1 MVWYKRLHSYFDF
14 VFLPH
19 VREVVHFEWR
29 TSDGK
34 DSSRRTRNAVMTL
47 SHDNIARLW
56 TEADQGYGFSSFD
69 LAGVID
75 PAKHLYANAG
85 EDAPIAHI
93 HWLTGRAMSS
103 AVHLQKQIRPFKETL
118 TQINNTKLSDTLAEF
133 PDMAF
138 QVKPNGS
145 LIIWGIQGLGMN
157 PPRVTKVALIM
168 RTDLTVM
175 PVDYLFFGPRL
186 TVHCVRSHD
195 TCHDFA
201 EITIFGQRECDGVL
215 NAYTMNLDDFFSQNW
230 TSPRLCLVH
239 SWCGLRHP
247 VKSIQKHP
255 ILPFIAIQDE
265 MNELSVFK
273 SSRSKIGLRS
283 TSGLSIYGQL
293 SQKEPYSCYTWIPCV
308 QLYLVTAYTT
318 NVAIHSVRSDM
329 IIIGSAF
336 ATHVIESIVA
346 EPMMNDKTK
355 SHYYLFAF
363 GEGQISTFGLEF
375 DHEECHIDLWNT
387 YNIGPLDF
395 SFSSFDFYFQDLKDT
410 VQHPSMFGTLTGKI
424 LTLWHWEDPLKYPT
438 QSDPLVWKPAASF
451 PIVDVD
457 RILIVKFASFGKVAI
472 AHYTNEEYFVDVWD
486 NEFTGLEMTRES
498 RIKLS
503 SEVVALDWFTAS
515 DGQHL
520 LAIGFSKEV
529 QVYSKARSNAGSVW
543 IHISGLKVEMGT
555 QLRAIGWLPQGS
567 ILVSSSFSSHIYSPR
582 DHQRD
587 GKPRHLFETVSKASG
602 RLFDH
607 DPGLLMQY
615 LLWGKHD
622 LVKYN
627 LSILHRFVK
636 IAQETNTQLH
646 HLPLPLWKLVGPQ
659 YETSDQAGYEGLFE
673 MTDENTLTELGVFT
687 KIHVDYLIE
696 NLAHSGLEHSEALV
710 AFIRAFEQ
718 LEQNRRSLDP
728 NGARYYLGAAYHL
741 HRNGDYALAS
751 RDFCWAFFSESQDY
765 IIDTLTQDVG
775 GKILWKDARNLGLGW
790 WITNQN
796 TLKKTFETIARNQYW
811 GNEGSND
818 PVACSLYY
826 LGLKKKS
833 VLLGLWKLANNHS
846 EQSMMMKFLSNN
858 FDEERWQNAALKN
871 AFALL
876 GKQRYEYAAAFF
888 LLAGKLKD
896 AANVCIKQLQDPQLA
911 VSLCRI
917 YEGDCGPV
925 LEEIVKTQLLPQA
938 CEDGDRWL
946 TCMLYSLINEREKAF
961 YCLTRPLETL
971 MDPPLA
977 ESGSQALIDPSM
989 LLLYSHLQVHYKK
1002 LIMAKLPSISP
1013 DEELQFET
1021 ECVRSY
1027 DRLGFPTLALQMLF
1041 EKKLAELPDVEIGEV
1056 KHVASDPQSDL
1067 PVTKQLSSQE
1077 IDWDTPVTQ
1086 QKTLDWSELETK
1098 PSAGLDWGELETKPS
1113 AGLDW
1118 GEMETKPSTGLDW
1131 GELETKAT
1139 NGLDWG
1145 EMEENSGVVQENE
1158 DLKQVE
1164 DAQRKEVE
1172 VAKTG
1177 KLIVTEQEYFR
1188 LKVRYLDVQTY
1199 IRFLVMRILHD
1210 LHNSADIIVKYRKEL
1225 ANDTTLSNYFD
1236 YLRKGFAALSDS
1248 AKMDIDDIGLLV
1260 KSRCEEMF
1268 ALNAFVEI
1276 LPFHDSISPFTKFAE
1291 KLFINQTNMLSH
1303 VCFSYPSIINSSEKI
1318 HYVDVLSRDLL
1329 TAWRSWNQKCIQYN
1343 QLQLNGVVSQVLVT
1357 GFMIQLI
1364 TATLSK
1370 RNNQLWWM
1378 LGLCEQ
1384 LFDLLLKG
1392 DRKALA
1398 HLLEDA
1404 LSSKD
1409 PVAHPDEHTNGEAP
1423 PEYLDE
1429 FGIPLYQSDSNEA
1442 RTAEKLLYSLVLS
1455 HVSSALRLYLERL
1468 TEMMNV
1474 NPELDETHG
1483 FLSQAIQKNLAV
1495 YIFELDVEVAR
1506 QWNKLDMELKSIPA
1520 YIMEC
1525 NLTELWSL
1533 LCRTAD
1539 AEKTAMGIIHTKNI
1553 KKWDS
1558 ATFLADDYDDEPDS
1572 GIVSSDLILTSKY
1585 PILSFAI
1592 NPLDKNQV
1600 AYAFPK
1606 GICEIDTSISKT
1618 YYCSQ
1623 PDPKE
1628 IGSSEDLPRL
1638 VRDSEVFDKRPLT
1651 LLNDQVN
1658 VRKERSF
1665 DSINRLLKRQFK
1677 SSKKLESSSNAD
1689 KGLRMKRNVPL
1700 VTYLESHKSLNC
1712 FLAGLGDTTSPE
1724 VSVKLFQ
1731 FGTEPELV
1739 SYSAQSDG
1747 RLTKC
1752 RFDPYG
1758 AKFGGSDTRGDLH
1771 IWKFDPTPAALR
1783 PCLHLQHCHH
1793 GAINDFCFMDSSSVL
1808 ATAGISTNHM
1818 NVAVWDT
1825 LLPSSKN
1832 RVTQFQ
1838 VGEAGM
1844 TALLYSAR
1852 HNLLIAGGKK
1862 GMIYVMDMRQNLQVV
1877 NSFQAHETIV
1887 KGMSINEMNNTLLSG
1902 SSSGE
1907 IKVL

>member
-1 MVWYKRLHSYFDF
+1 
-14 VFLPH
+14 
-19 VREVVHFEWR
+19 
-29 TSDGK
+29 
-34 DSSRRTRNAVMTL
+34 
-47 SHDNIARLW
+47 
-56 TEADQGYGFSSFD
+56 
-69 LAGVID
+69 
-75 PAKHLYANAG
+75 
-85 EDAPIAHI
+85 
-93 HWLTGRAMSS
+93 
-103 AVHLQKQIRPFKETL
+103 
-118 TQINNTKLSDTLAEF
+118 
-133 PDMAF
+133 
-138 QVKPNGS
+138 
-145 LIIWGIQGLGMN
+145 
-157 PPRVTKVALIM
+157 
-168 RTDLTVM
+168 
-175 PVDYLFFGPRL
+175 
-186 TVHCVRSHD
+186 
-195 TCHDFA
+195 
-201 EITIFGQRECDGVL
+201 
-215 NAYTMNLDDFFSQNW
+215 
-230 TSPRLCLVH
+230 
-239 SWCGLRHP
+239 
-247 VKSIQKHP
+247 
-255 ILPFIAIQDE
+255 
-265 MNELSVFK
+265 
-273 SSRSKIGLRS
+273 
-283 TSGLSIYGQL
+283 
-293 SQKEPYSCYTWIPCV
+293 
-308 QLYLVTAYTT
+308 
-318 NVAIHSVRSDM
+318 
-329 IIIGSAF
+329 
-336 ATHVIESIVA
+336 
-346 EPMMNDKTK
+346 
-355 SHYYLFAF
+355 
-363 GEGQISTFGLEF
+363 
-375 DHEECHIDLWNT
+375 
-387 YNIGPLDF
+387 
-395 SFSSFDFYFQDLKDT
+395 
-410 VQHPSMFGTLTGKI
+410 
-424 LTLWHWEDPLKYPT
+424 
-438 QSDPLVWKPAASF
+438 
-451 PIVDVD
+451 
-457 RILIVKFASFGKVAI
+457 
-472 AHYTNEEYFVDVWD
+472 
-486 NEFTGLEMTRES
+486 
-498 RIKLS
+498 
-503 SEVVALDWFTAS
+503 
-515 DGQHL
+515 
-520 LAIGFSKEV
+520 
-529 QVYSKARSNAGSVW
+529 
-543 IHISGLKVEMGT
+543 
-555 QLRAIGWLPQGS
+555 
-567 ILVSSSFSSHIYSPR
+567 
-582 DHQRD
+582 
-587 GKPRHLFETVSKASG
+587 
-602 RLFDH
+602 
-607 DPGLLMQY
+607 MQY

-636 IAQETNTQLH
+636 IAKETNTQVH

-659 YETSDQAGYEGLFE
+659 YDTSNQAGYEGLFE
-673 MTDENTLTELGVFT
+673 MTDENTITELGVFT

-696 NLAHSGLEHSEALV
+696 NLADSGLEHSEALV

-728 NGARYYLGAAYHL
+728 NGTRYYLGAAYHL
-741 HRNGDYALAS
+741 YRNGAYALSS

-765 IIDTLTQDVG
+765 IIETLTQDVG
-775 GKILWKDARNLGLGW
+775 GKILWSDARNLGLGW

-811 GNEGSND
+811 GNGGTND

-833 VLLGLWKLANNHS
+833 VLLGLWKLANNHP

-896 AANVCIKQLQDPQLA
+896 AANVCIKQLNDPQLA

-917 YEGDCGPV
+917 YEGDCGPI
-925 LEEIVKTQLLPQA
+925 LDEIVKTQLLPQA
-938 CEDGDRWL
+938 CQDGDRWL
-946 TCMLYSLINEREKAF
+946 TCILYSLINEREKAF
-961 YCLTRPLETL
+961 YCLTRPLEL
-971 MDPPLA
+971 LLDPPLT

-989 LLLYSHLQVHYKK
+989 LLLYSHLQTYYKK
-1002 LIMAKLPSISP
+1002 LIMPKLPSISS

-1041 EKKLAELPDVEIGEV
+1041 DKKLDELPEVEIGEAKPAPSETQV
-1056 KHVASDPQSDL
+1056 KATSTVGITSEA
-1067 PVTKQLSSQE
+1067 
-1077 IDWDTPVTQ
+1077 IDWDTPAPKQT
-1086 QKTLDWSELETK
+1086 T
-1098 PSAGLDWGELETKPS
+1098 LDWGEL
-1113 AGLDW
+1113 
-1118 GEMETKPSTGLDW
+1118 ETKPSTGLDW
-1131 GELETKAT
+1131 GELETKPTTGLDWSELETKPSGGLDWGELEAKPSG
-1139 NGLDWG
+1139 GLDWG
-1145 EMEENSGVVQENE
+1145 EMETTTANDLNGVHLPEKEALE
-1158 DLKQVE
+1158 DEITNATV
-1164 DAQRKEVE
+1164 R
-1172 VAKTG
+1172 TG
-1177 KLIVTEQEYFR
+1177 KLIVTEQEFFR
-1188 LKVRYLDVQTY
+1188 LKVRYLDVKTY

-1210 LHNSADIIVKYRKEL
+1210 LHNSADIVVKYRKEL
-1225 ANDTTLSNYFD
+1225 ASDATLSHYFD
-1236 YLRKGFAALSDS
+1236 YLRKGFAALADS
-1248 AKMDIDDIGLLV
+1248 SKMNIDDIGLLV

-1276 LPFHDSISPFTKFAE
+1276 LPFHDSISPFTRFAE
-1291 KLFINQTNMLSH
+1291 KLFLNQTNLLSH
-1303 VCFSYPSIINSSEKI
+1303 ICFSFPSIINSSEKI
-1318 HYVDVLSRDLL
+1318 NYVDTLSRDLL
-1329 TAWRSWNQKCIQYN
+1329 TAWRSWNEKCIQYN

-1404 LSSKD
+1404 LSSRD
-1409 PVAHPDEHTNGEAP
+1409 PIAHPDDHAHGEAP

-1429 FGIPLYQSDSNEA
+1429 FGIPLYQKDSNEA

-1455 HVSSALRLYLERL
+1455 HVSSALKLYLERL

-1495 YIFELDVEVAR
+1495 YIFGLDVEVAR
-1506 QWNKLDMELKSIPA
+1506 QWNKLDMDLKNIPA

-1525 NLTELWSL
+1525 NLTDLWSL

-1558 ATFLADDYDDEPDS
+1558 ATFLADDLDDEPDS
-1572 GIVSSDLILTSKY
+1572 VVVSSDLIVTSKH

-1618 YYCSQ
+1618 YYGSQ

-1628 IGSSEDLPRL
+1628 IGSNEDLPRL
-1638 VRDSEVFDKRPLT
+1638 VRESEVYDKRHLT
-1651 LLNDQVN
+1651 SLNDQVN
-1658 VRKERSF
+1658 VRKERSL

-1689 KGLRMKRNVPL
+1689 KGLRLKRNVPL

-1731 FGTEPELV
+1731 FGTETELV
-1739 SYSAQSDG
+1739 SYSAHSDG

-1793 GAINDFCFMDSSSVL
+1793 GAINDFCFMNSSSVL
-1808 ATAGISTNHM
+1808 ATAGISTNNM

-1852 HNLLIAGGKK
+1852 QNLLIAGGKK

-1907 IKVL
+1907 IKVAHINVDLGYQCSEFVGKSYW